1 MRSKKL
7 EQQLGLEQILK
18 SLEHQNYHCSHCKN
32 TRTHKQYELSWLR
45 HFNSTVEFRQSY
57 QIRVCSACN
66 LTSFVE
72 NTWCEELDEFDLQ
85 GDGNETVE
93 SNYHRFPDNQKI
105 IFSNY
110 DLEQVLVLQEIR
122 HIFTPDEVLF
132 VEEVIISIN
141 AGLYDL
147 AAVGVR
153 SIIEKISHL
162 VGTTSAREKFTKTK
176 AKELDGTS
184 KTKNNYSYKLLWLME
199 NGLVSVEQN
208 NALQSVINLGNFAA
222 HRMDMTASLNKKSS
236 KKHLLKEAF
245 KTIYALTIN
254 YKQSKFNE

>member
-110 DLEQVLVLQEIR
+110 DLEQVLV
-122 HIFTPDEVLF
+122 
-132 VEEVIISIN
+132 
-141 AGLYDL
+141 
-147 AAVGVR
+147 
-153 SIIEKISHL
+153 
-162 VGTTSAREKFTKTK
+162 
-176 AKELDGTS
+176 
-184 KTKNNYSYKLLWLME
+184 YK
-199 NGLVSVEQN
+199 
-208 NALQSVINLGNFAA
+208 
-222 HRMDMTASLNKKSS
+222 K
-236 KKHLLKEAF
+236 
-245 KTIYALTIN
+245 
-254 YKQSKFNE
+254 